1 MQILASDAFT
11 QQLKAILQEYA
22 NEDFEA
28 TKSYKIYLDTV
39 LINIPTKAQK
49 YKRSLYFDDD
59 NIRDVEHQGL
69 VIPFYME
76 RLEYALCPVQT
87 LKVYN
92 ARVTAVSTSQG

>member
-69 VIPFYME
+69 VIPFYMDE
-76 RLEYALCPVQT
+76 TTHTYILLG
-87 LKVYN
+87 
-92 ARVTAVSTSQG
+92 AVKK